1 MQAEQIAKTL
11 GNAKK
16 ANGQWVASCPVPSH
30 GKGNG
35 DKNPSLSIH
44 IGDDGKPLFHCH
56 GGCSQE
62 EVFNTIKSLNLLPE
76 LMEKPD
82 PLANIRPIPRNILEQ
97 EWVYTDEDKQ
107 PVFVKS
113 RFRLADGGKTYRLH
127 KLDAH
132 GRKQPT
138 LGDAR
143 IVPYNLPAL
152 LDAKTAG
159 RNIFLVEG
167 EKAADAIKSIGM
179 IATTAHTGAGSW
191 PEAITEYFAGAQVII
206 VPDNDTAGWG
216 YAYKAAEAILPIVK
230 SLKVVDLGLQGQGDD
245 AYEFIEAGGGRAEL
259 VALVK
264 AAPIVT
270 MLDQVTMPERLNPI
284 LLSSTQN
291 EETRT
296 HELDRVQKMDA
307 IEHEFSAEPPAP
319 PKPPKHIQIE
329 HWDSIQDE
337 PVKWLIDKVIPQG
350 AFTALY
356 GPPGSF
362 KSFIAL
368 DIAHAIA
375 TGTPWMGREV
385 SEAGAVLYIAGEG
398 FGGIGARIKAL
409 KIHHNTESGAP
420 IYVVRHQL
428 NLRSSIEDFNALVLA
443 VEVLVQQSGIE
454 FKQIVIDTLARAFG
468 GGNEN
473 SSEDMGAFIVACGRI
488 QEIVQGA
495 GLMILHHSGKD
506 ATKGLRGHSSL
517 LGAVDTELELLRFE
531 DSMKGIVTIS
541 KQKDGADNDRIGFEM
556 VTVELPAPQG
566 TLQIGEPQTSLAVQ
580 ASDSAKDDHAKMTEK
595 RPPAN
600 KNGGKWQPYELPSL
614 YRAIKN
620 NGFIDTIDGVSM
632 KVVKIDDWKEE
643 LVRQASASDATKK
656 QINDAIWT
664 AKQRLKNNKTGGHY
678 GLVAWLNQDVMT
690 KIANEMAYSFNKQ

>member
-35 DKNPSLSIH
+35 DKNPSLSIN
-44 IGDDGKPLFHCH
+44 INDEGKPLFHCH

-62 EVFNTIKSLNLLPE
+62 EVFSTIRALNLLPE
-76 LMEKPD
+76 LLEKPD
-82 PLANIRPIPRNILEQ
+82 PLANIKPIPRNILEQ

-191 PEAITEYFAGAQVII
+191 PDAITEYFAGAQVII
-206 VPDNDTAGWG
+206 VPDNDIAGWG

-245 AYEFIEAGGGRAEL
+245 AFEFIEAGGGRAEL

-270 MLDQVTMPERLNPI
+270 SIDQVTMPERLNPI
-284 LLSSTQN
+284 VNTVASA
-291 EETRT
+291 
-296 HELDRVQKMDA
+296 VQQLTAPSDFDIAM
-307 IEHEFSAEPPAP
+307 EFESE
-319 PKPPKHIQIE
+319 PKPAEQAKPSKQIQIE

-337 PVKWLIDKVIPQG
+337 PVKWLIDGVLPAG
-350 AFTALY
+350 AFSALY

-375 TGTPWMGREV
+375 TGTAWMDREV
-385 SEAGAVLYIAGEG
+385 NEAGAVLYIAGEG

-443 VEVLVQQSGIE
+443 IEQLVQQSGIE

-468 GGNEN
+468 GGDEN
-473 SSEDMGAFIVACGRI
+473 SASDMMQFVVACGRI

-506 ATKGLRGHSSL
+506 QSRGMRGSSAL
-517 LGAVDTELELLRFE
+517 LGAVDSELELLRIE
-531 DSMKGIVTIS
+531 DSMKGIIRIA
-541 KQKDGADNDRIGFEM
+541 KQKDGVDNERIGFEM

-566 TLQIGEPQTSLAVQ
+566 ALQIGEPQTSLAVKSRQ
-580 ASDSAKDDHAKMTEK
+580 IDNDGNSNSGDKKQKLTAQEKIAQSALFTVIKQKAIVKLIEGSQRNCVNLDDWEYEYRQKRGSAKSGDKAFDKAWSRVKEDLQV
-595 RPPAN
+595 
-600 KNGGKWQPYELPSL
+600 KNVIGIRGDFAWVNHE
-614 YRAIKN
+614 
-620 NGFIDTIDGVSM
+620 NGD
-632 KVVKIDDWKEE
+632 KE
-643 LVRQASASDATKK
+643 
-656 QINDAIWT
+656 N
-664 AKQRLKNNKTGGHY
+664 
-678 GLVAWLNQDVMT
+678 
-690 KIANEMAYSFNKQ
+690 F